1 MDGAEAIE
9 LARGLLPPWVGWV
22 NFLLPIALAFLVS
35 LVSTW
40 SAGTVALRLV
50 GDRPCENWADR
61 ARRDF
66 PVRRAIALCLVAISL
81 GIGAMGSWFHGPL
94 SPLPGAVFLWLVLTP
109 AYGGGMLVLRRFSR
123 RLGDGSLSPPDSW
136 WRNFAVGLLVFVPSW
151 LVTALVMTSIGNR
164 PDARAVMTLA
174 AGAIATGFFAL
185 GGGLL
190 VLRRLGLAAPP
201 SPRLAAIIERVSRR
215 VGVQPRTTFEVRTSM
230 ANAFV
235 FPASGVLAFTERA
248 LGVLDD
254 DEVAAICAHELG
266 HLAEPRLLHVIR
278 CLEPYL
284 LLPLGA
290 LPLVMTS
297 FGARGTAAMVGAII
311 IASFACRRFRRG
323 REEHADRVAH
333 AHQGEAGV
341 YAHALER
348 LYRANRIPAVLGRRR
363 GSHPE
368 LYDRMAA
375 AAAAPPYPR
384 PLPPPRLPTVLG
396 VLAGT
401 AIAWLA
407 AFALVA
413 ASARVDRSRHDPA
426 SRLWYVAL
434 HGEGA
439 PELYQLALARWE
451 EGNHVDAITLY
462 RGAAALAWRS
472 VFYATDLAVA
482 LAKDGQCD
490 EATRAAAAARER
502 LRRRPDRDGLR
513 ALRGAF
519 SAAADCAGPARR

>member
-9 LARGLLPPWVGWV
+9 LARGLLPAWVGWV

-81 GIGAMGSWFHGPL
+81 GIGAMGSWFQGPL
-94 SPLPGAVFLWLVLTP
+94 SPLPGAVSLWLVLTP
-109 AYGGGMLVLRRFSR
+109 AYGGGMLVFRRFSR

-201 SPRLAAIIERVSRR
+201 SPRLAAIVEEVSRR
-215 VGVQPRTTFEVRTSM
+215 VGVQPRTTYEVRTSM

-323 REEHADRVAH
+323 REERADRVAH

-348 LYRANRIPAVLGRRR
+348 LYRANRIPAVVGRRR

-384 PLPPPRLPTVLG
+384 PLPPPTFPHASTAPGTISPVGSGMSPSTVKARPSCTNSPWHAGRRGITWMPSRSTAAQLPWRGARCSMRPTSPSRSRKTGSATRQRVQPRPPASGFAG
-396 VLAGT
+396 VPT
-401 AIAWLA
+401 ATG
-407 AFALVA
+407 
-413 ASARVDRSRHDPA
+413 SAR
-426 SRLWYVAL
+426 
-434 HGEGA
+434 
-439 PELYQLALARWE
+439 
-451 EGNHVDAITLY
+451 
-462 RGAAALAWRS
+462 
-472 VFYATDLAVA
+472 
-482 LAKDGQCD
+482 
-490 EATRAAAAARER
+490 
-502 LRRRPDRDGLR
+502 
-513 ALRGAF
+513 
-519 SAAADCAGPARR
+519 

>member
-9 LARGLLPPWVGWV
+9 LARGLLPAWVGWV

-66 PVRRAIALCLVAISL
+66 PVRRAFALCV
-81 GIGAMGSWFHGPL
+81 
-94 SPLPGAVFLWLVLTP
+94 LP
-109 AYGGGMLVLRRFSR
+109 
-123 RLGDGSLSPPDSW
+123 
-136 WRNFAVGLLVFVPSW
+136 
-151 LVTALVMTSIGNR
+151 
-164 PDARAVMTLA
+164 LA
-174 AGAIATGFFAL
+174 AGASATGFFAR
-185 GGGLL
+185 GGGRLG
-190 VLRRLGLAAPP
+190 LRRLGLAAPP
-201 SPRLAAIIERVSRR
+201 SPRLAAIVEEVSRR
-215 VGVQPRTTFEVRTSM
+215 VGVQPRTTYEVRTSM

-297 FGARGTAAMVGAII
+297 FGARGTAAMVGAIT

-323 REEHADRVAH
+323 REERADRVAH

-341 YAHALER
+341 
-348 LYRANRIPAVLGRRR
+348 
-363 GSHPE
+363 
-368 LYDRMAA
+368 
-375 AAAAPPYPR
+375 
-384 PLPPPRLPTVLG
+384 
-396 VLAGT
+396 
-401 AIAWLA
+401 
-407 AFALVA
+407 
-413 ASARVDRSRHDPA
+413 
-426 SRLWYVAL
+426 
-434 HGEGA
+434 
-439 PELYQLALARWE
+439 
-451 EGNHVDAITLY
+451 
-462 RGAAALAWRS
+462 
-472 VFYATDLAVA
+472 
-482 LAKDGQCD
+482 
-490 EATRAAAAARER
+490 
-502 LRRRPDRDGLR
+502 
-513 ALRGAF
+513 
-519 SAAADCAGPARR
+519 